1 MGIRTLQLNIFSK
14 LKMESWTFH
23 ILLMIIISIF
33 TNLSKG
39 QDYQVTFQVE
49 EELPSGTFVGNVSS
63 ASKFLDDVQ
72 ASFPEDYGNLRY
84 SFLTKSSVQSIF
96 SLNDK
101 TGFLFT
107 SVVIDSDTIP
117 TCRVSTDCEFIFDI
131 AAQSA
136 RAQSS
141 FFEIITIKV
150 AIIDK
155 NDNAPTFARDTITLT
170 VPESSANGSSFP
182 IESAVDKDSRADNS
196 IKNYEIISPDNIF
209 RLDVDQKLDG
219 SFAVKIVV
227 NTELDRETNDFYQ
240 VTVIAKDGGKPPRT
254 GAMKINITITDIND
268 NPPVFEKDSYNIS
281 VMEDV
286 LIGTSIL
293 QVKATDKDIGPNGE
307 ITYQLS
313 PHQMELST
321 IKEKFAINE
330 KTGVLSVIGQLLY
343 EEGKTYKLIVEALD
357 KGERPLLSLNQAVI
371 NIVVNDTGNN
381 PPIVMI
387 NLVSSAGGHVVNVSE
402 LATINQFVAH
412 IQVEDTDT
420 GENGEVACEV
430 SNPKFGLQS
439 LSGKGYKVVVRDS
452 LDRETFEMHNVVVT
466 CHDYGNP
473 FLSSSASF
481 LVRVTDENDNPPV
494 FSQSI
499 YLEGIDEE
507 NRIDEIIGRVYA
519 TDKDTG
525 QNGLVQYYVA
535 EEFKSMFQMNPQTG
549 ILTANARF
557 DREVT
562 SNITFKV
569 LAIDQG
575 TPSQLTGMSTVVI
588 TLNDINDNP
597 PRFTKE
603 LFEFSIMENNLPDT
617 LVGQLTAKDIDEGR
631 NAQFAFNLANKTSSF
646 FPFVVFWDGRV
657 KCNSALDREVKSEYF
672 FTAVA
677 TDQGTPSRSSF
688 TNIHVKVL
696 DENDMEP
703 HITFPVQGN
712 NTISV
717 PHLLSI
723 RTVIATIEAHD
734 DDDGIN
740 QELTYLISSGN
751 ENGIFY
757 LNPSNGELSMTMVY
771 PVEKDE
777 LFTLFI
783 LVHDNGIE
791 KQHSVKTE
799 LNIIIKYSNASALA
813 PFQDYIKGSY
823 VGIVVAVITVTTLL
837 STAIIV
843 VICVIRRF
851 DQHQQKH
858 QQIEMEGCQQ
868 NNMVDLIEDKTN
880 GLPILSQSYDKAD
893 LPKKKKEVSFSFDDE
908 MDSNDHELSFSTTS
922 AFEDQKQKESQYHH
936 GDVCPNR
943 QIVPLKSFGSHQSLQ
958 TPITTWNPKTH
969 ELKTSLALPSE
980 DCHSDTSR
988 ETVTSDSGRG
998 GSDDD
1003 LPISSCKDH
1012 LKGPIKKLE
1021 DFIPKSYRRGI
1032 SPKKVH
1038 SLSLEDRT
1046 FNNSGDKSDNK
1057 NNNNSCRQS
1066 YPVAI
1071 SSNHGN
1077 KKSTF
1082 KVWQPLTD
1090 RKVCDKAASPEIWSP
1105 SFV

>member
-1 MGIRTLQLNIFSK
+1 
-14 LKMESWTFH
+14 MESWNLCIF
-23 ILLMIIISIF
+23 IVFISIF
-33 TNLSKG
+33 TSLSIG
-39 QDYQVTFQVE
+39 QDYQVSFELE
-49 EELPSGTFVGNVSS
+49 EELPSGTLVGNVSS
-63 ASKFLDDVQ
+63 ATKFLDDVR
-72 ASFPEDYGNLRY
+72 ASFSEDYDSIRY
-84 SFLTKSSVQSIF
+84 SFLTQSSNQAIF
-96 SLNDK
+96 SLNGK
-101 TGFLFT
+101 TGKLFT
-107 SVVIDSDTIP
+107 SVIIDRESLP
-117 TCRVSTDCEFIFDI
+117 SCRVPSDCKFVFDV

-141 FFEIITIKV
+141 FFEIITVIV
-150 AIIDK
+150 IIMDI
-155 NDNAPTFARDTITLT
+155 NDNAPTFPSETISIMI
-170 VPESSANGSSFP
+170 PEASANGSAFL
-182 IESAVDKDSRADNS
+182 IDSAVDRDTGVENS
-196 IKNYEIISPDNIF
+196 IKNYEIISPGNIY

-219 SFAVKIVV
+219 SFTVKIIV
-227 NTELDRETNDFYQ
+227 NAELDRETKDFYQ
-240 VTVIAKDGGKPPRT
+240 VTVIAKDGGKPPRI

-281 VMEDV
+281 VMEDI

-293 QVKATDKDIGPNGE
+293 QVKATDKDTGPNGE
-307 ITYQLS
+307 ITYQFS

-330 KTGVLSVIGQLLY
+330 KTGILSVIGQLLY

-381 PPIVMI
+381 PPIVTI

-412 IQVEDTDT
+412 VQVEDTDT
-420 GENGEVACEV
+420 GENGDVTCEV
-430 SNPKFGLQS
+430 SDPKFGLQS
-439 LSGKGYKVVVRDS
+439 LSSKGYKVVVRDS

-466 CHDYGNP
+466 CHDHGNP
-473 FLSSSASF
+473 VLSSSASF

-507 NRIDEIIGRVYA
+507 NRIGEIIGRVYA

-603 LFEFSIMENNLPDT
+603 LFEFSIIENNLPDT
-617 LVGQLTAKDIDEGR
+617 LVGQLTAKDIDEGQ
-631 NAQFAFNLANKTSSF
+631 NAKFTIDLANKSSLF
-646 FPFVVFWDGRV
+646 FPFVVFRDGKV
-657 KCNSALDREVKSEYF
+657 KCNTALDREVKSEYF

-696 DENDMEP
+696 DKNDMEP

-717 PHLLSI
+717 PHLLPVG
-723 RTVIATIEAHD
+723 TVITAIKAFDED
-734 DDDGIN
+734 EGIN

-751 ENGIFY
+751 EKGIFS
-757 LNPSNGELSMTMVY
+757 LNPSTGEFSIAKAYSVQT
-771 PVEKDE
+771 DE
-777 LFTLFI
+777 LFTFLI
-783 LVHDNGIE
+783 SVHDNGIE
-791 KQHSVKTE
+791 KQYSSKTE
-799 LNIIIKYSNASALA
+799 LNIIIEHSNSTFLA
-813 PFQDYIKGSY
+813 NLEGESKETYF
-823 VGIVVAVITVTTLL
+823 GIVVAVIVITVLL
-837 STAIIV
+837 SAVIV
-843 VICVIRRF
+843 IVICVLKRF
-851 DQHQQKH
+851 DLHQQKQH
-858 QQIEMEGCQQ
+858 QKEMEGCQQ
-868 NNMVDLIEDKTN
+868 NNMVDALEGKTN
-880 GLPILSQSYDKAD
+880 GLSVLLQPYDKAD
-893 LPKKKKEVSFSFDDE
+893 LPKKKKEVSFSFGDKIDVH
-908 MDSNDHELSFSTTS
+908 DHDLSFSTLCV
-922 AFEDQKQKESQYHH
+922 FEDPTGREELYKQEDVGTDRQAIPLMSFKTPHTVADTSQA
-936 GDVCPNR
+936 
-943 QIVPLKSFGSHQSLQ
+943 
-958 TPITTWNPKTH
+958 PIAVWNSKAL
-969 ELKTSLALPSE
+969 ELKTGHHPEDSHSE
-980 DCHSDTSR
+980 TSR

-998 GSDDD
+998 GSEDD
-1003 LPISSCKDH
+1003 LPVASCKGE
-1012 LKGPIKKLE
+1012 LKGPRIHKQDSSNILHCSE
-1021 DFIPKSYRRGI
+1021 PKSHRSGV
-1032 SPKKVH
+1032 SPERVH
-1038 SLSLEDRT
+1038 SLITEDRT
-1046 FNNSGDKSDNK
+1046 LNNSLDKSNNK
-1057 NNNNSCRQS
+1057 SNISESSNRQS
-1066 YPVAI
+1066 FPLLTN
-1071 SSNHGN
+1071 SNCGT
-1077 KKSTF
+1077 KRPKFT
-1082 KVWQPLTD
+1082 VLQPLSGRQIHD
-1090 RKVCDKAASPEIWSP
+1090 RKVQSVPWTA